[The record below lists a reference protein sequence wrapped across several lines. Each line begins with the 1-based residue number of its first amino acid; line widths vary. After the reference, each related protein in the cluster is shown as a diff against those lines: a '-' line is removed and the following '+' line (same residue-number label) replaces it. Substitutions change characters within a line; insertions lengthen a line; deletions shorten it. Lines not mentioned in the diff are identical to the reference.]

1 MPKKAIKP
9 RKQLVP
15 RTRAGGEWTEAK
27 FWGWLRGV
35 LRAGARRWP
44 PIVRQS
50 LTAVRRPY
58 QGDNPRMKWE
68 YQCCKCQGWFCRK
81 EVEVHH
87 VVECGSLK
95 SFSDLGGFAE
105 RMFCE
110 ADGLVVLCDS
120 CHSKEHRGE
129 NE

>member
-1 MPKKAIKP
+1 MAKAT

-44 PIVRQS
+44 PIVRLS
-50 LTAVRRPY
+50 LTSVRRPY

-68 YQCCKCQGWFCRK
+68 YQCHECLGWFPRK

-87 VVECGSLK
+87 LIECGSLK
-95 SFSDLGGFAE
+95 SFDDLGGFAE

-110 ADGLVVLCDS
+110 ADGLVVLCDA
-120 CHSKEHRGE
+120 CHQQAHKSE
-129 NE
+129 NKDGV